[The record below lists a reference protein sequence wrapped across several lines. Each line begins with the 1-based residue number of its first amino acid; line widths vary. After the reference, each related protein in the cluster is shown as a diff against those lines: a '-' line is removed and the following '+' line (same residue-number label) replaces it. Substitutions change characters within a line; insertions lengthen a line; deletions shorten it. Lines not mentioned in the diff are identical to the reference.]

1 MADKSVSQTVL
12 REINDLET
20 RIGEL
25 RQAAAVPMP
34 DLKAT
39 LDAAMIE
46 LGVALSSL
54 RTLGGARTNE
64 SSSLAD
70 EERKVLRTAFQAAP
84 VPLFLLDRDGDI
96 RRVNG
101 QAAQLLGT
109 SPGYVAGRPFPVFF
123 DLATRAALRSQLA
136 AVVRTGERRQLE
148 VRFLGEKAPVD
159 ALVTL
164 VTAQISGEPDPM
176 VVAAAVPLSGR
187 LPEPEPSADAAAA
200 DAAVT
205 AVLHRMDLLAMSTE
219 LLLDEP
225 VFNEAVALRRC
236 GRLLASE
243 LADWVFVD
251 VLDGNEL
258 RRQVVFGPQEANRT
272 VRSVEILAPGP
283 LSLAVHGNRQAAL
296 HAHLEDLELL
306 GSDPN
311 GIAVCSLLGVTS
323 VLCVPIQEGDN
334 CLGTI
339 TLAGGAAGGHFD
351 LTDLGVVQRVAHHL
365 ALVIRAA
372 RVFRRSTEVTQALQS
387 SLLPRKLP
395 DILGLDVAA
404 RYMAATRGVEIGG
417 DFYDVFRTADGWGM
431 VLGDVCGKGEEA
443 AAVTAAARYGIRQ
456 LARWKSSPAEVLSMA
471 NESLMDEERYVTGV
485 LAVVSDPFAE
495 VTIASAGHPPAIIVS
510 ADGTVRPAA
519 GGGVPLGLFDDF
531 EPAVQALQLASGD
544 TLFLHSDGVLDACDS
559 ARQRFGEERL
569 MEVLAAH
576 STDPVAD
583 LLAAVERALLD
594 FCGDDM
600 GDDVSMLAV
609 RILPP
614 GLE

>member
-1 MADKSVSQTVL
+1 MAEKSVSQTVL

-25 RQAAAVPMP
+25 RQAAAVPVP
-34 DLKAT
+34 DLRAT

-205 AVLHRMDLLAMSTE
+205 AILHRMDLLAMSTE

-243 LADWVFVD
+243 LADW
-251 VLDGNEL
+251 GSWTCSTATSSGARWSSA
-258 RRQVVFGPQEANRT
+258 RRRPTGPSAASRFSPPG
-272 VRSVEILAPGP
+272 RSPWPFTPTGRPPCTPTSKI
-283 LSLAVHGNRQAAL
+283 SNCSAVI
-296 HAHLEDLELL
+296 
-306 GSDPN
+306 PN

-485 LAVVSDPFAE
+485 LAVVTESFAE

-510 ADGTVRPAA
+510 ADGTVQSRRRRRRSPRPVRRFRTGRPGTAA
-519 GGGVPLGLFDDF
+519 GPRRHAAAALRRGARRLRRG
-531 EPAVQALQLASGD
+531 QAQIRRGTADGD
-544 TLFLHSDGVLDACDS
+544 PRGA
-559 ARQRFGEERL
+559 QR
-569 MEVLAAH
+569 
-576 STDPVAD
+576 
-583 LLAAVERALLD
+583 
-594 FCGDDM
+594 
-600 GDDVSMLAV
+600 
-609 RILPP
+609 
-614 GLE
+614 

>member
-34 DLKAT
+34 DLRAT

-46 LGVALSSL
+46 LGVALASL
-54 RTLGGARTNE
+54 RTLGGTRTSE
-64 SSSLAD
+64 GSTLAD

-148 VRFLGEKAPVD
+148 VRFLGEKSPVD

-164 VTAQISGEPDPM
+164 VTAQIAGEPEPM

-251 VLDGNEL
+251 VLDGNDL

-272 VRSVEILAPGP
+272 VRSVETLAPGP

-306 GSDPN
+306 GSDPA

-456 LARWKSSPAEVLSMA
+456 LARWKSSPGEVLSMA

-485 LAVVSDPFAE
+485 LAVVTESFAE

-531 EPAVQALQLASGD
+531 EPAVQLLQLAPGD
-544 TLFLHSDGVLDACDS
+544 TLLLHSDGVLDACDS
-559 ARQRFGEERL
+559 ARNRFGEERL
-569 MEVLAAH
+569 MEILAAH
-576 STDPVAD
+576 SADSVAD

-614 GLE
+614 VLE

>member
-1 MADKSVSQTVL
+1 MPDKSVSQAVL

-25 RQAAAVPMP
+25 RQAAAVPVP
-34 DLKAT
+34 DLRAT
-39 LDAAMIE
+39 LNAAMLE
-46 LGVALSSL
+46 LGVALDSL
-54 RTLGGARTNE
+54 RALGGTRASE
-64 SSSLAD
+64 AGSLAD

-84 VPLFLLDRDGDI
+84 VPLFLLDRDGDV
-96 RRVNG
+96 RRING

-123 DLATRAALRSQLA
+123 DLATRAALRSHLA

-148 VRFLGEKAPVD
+148 VRFLGEKTPVD

-187 LPEPEPSADAAAA
+187 LPDPEPVEDAAAA

-219 LLLDEP
+219 LLLAEP

-251 VLDGNEL
+251 VVDGPEL
-258 RRQVVFGPQEANRT
+258 RRQVAFGPGEDQRT
-272 VRSVEILAPGP
+272 VRTVETLAPGP
-283 LSLAVHGNRQAAL
+283 LSLAVHANRQAAL
-296 HAHLEDLELL
+296 HAHLEDLDLL
-306 GSDPN
+306 GRNAD

-323 VLCVPIQEGDN
+323 VLCVPIEEGEH
-334 CLGTI
+334 CIGTI
-339 TLAGGAAGGHFD
+339 TLAGGTEGGHFD

-372 RVFRRSTEVTQALQS
+372 RVFRRSTEVTEALQS
-387 SLLPRKLP
+387 SLLPRRLP
-395 DILGLDVAA
+395 EISGLEVSA

-456 LARWKSSPAEVLSMA
+456 LARWKPAPAEVLTLA
-471 NESLMDEERYVTGV
+471 NASLMDEERYVTGV
-485 LAVVSDPFAE
+485 LAVLPESFAE
-495 VTIASAGHPPAIIVS
+495 VTVASAGHPPVIIVS
-510 ADGTVRPAA
+510 ADGTVRPAT

-531 EPAVQALQLASGD
+531 EPAVEVLPLVPGD
-544 TLFLHSDGVLDACDS
+544 TVLLHSDGVLDACDLE
-559 ARQRFGEERL
+559 RRRFGQERL

-576 STDPVAD
+576 SADPVAD
-583 LLAAVERALLD
+583 LLVAVERALLD

-609 RILPP
+609 RVLPP
-614 GLE
+614 VLD